1 MTNNTRTFGNRL
13 IISNTPSAANFTLQE
28 IADMMGLTKERVRQ
42 IEAKALNKFKRR
54 LSALGYNQTNLL
66 DH

>member
-1 MTNNTRTFGNRL
+1 MTNNTRTFSNRL
-13 IISNTPSAANFTLQE
+13 ITSNTPSAANFTLQE